1 MKYKYR
7 ESCSDVSYFKAGAG
21 QAGHSSHVQTLLLE
35 AGLDVT
41 PGRDER
47 VLPMPGKLGI
57 AHQDHVS
64 SHVSECPLH
73 QVTLPLVNIVKLCL
87 LQSANKSDTNIT

>member
-1 MKYKYR
+1 MF
-7 ESCSDVSYFKAGAG
+7 SYFKAGAG
-21 QAGHSSHVQTLLLE
+21 QTGHSHVQSLLLE
-35 AGLDVT
+35 AGLDTT

-64 SHVSECPLH
+64 SHVSEVCPLH

>member
-7 ESCSDVSYFKAGAG
+7 ESCSDVSYFKAG
-21 QAGHSSHVQTLLLE
+21 QAGHSSQVQSLLLE
-35 AGLDVT
+35 AGLDAT

-64 SHVSECPLH
+64 SRVSQVCPLH
-73 QVTLPLVNIVKLCL
+73 QVSLPLVNIVKLCL
-87 LQSANKSDTNIT
+87 LQASNQSDTNIT

>member
-1 MKYKYR
+1 MF
-7 ESCSDVSYFKAGAG
+7 SYFKAG
-21 QAGHSSHVQTLLLE
+21 QAGHSSHVQSLLLE
-35 AGLDVT
+35 GGLDLG

-64 SHVSECPLH
+64 SRVSQVCPLH
-73 QVTLPLVNIVKLCL
+73 QVSLPLVNIGKLCQ

>member
-1 MKYKYR
+1 MF
-7 ESCSDVSYFKAGAG
+7 SYFKAGKAG
-21 QAGHSSHVQTLLLE
+21 QSSYVQSLLLE
-35 AGLDVT
+35 GGRDVT

-64 SHVSECPLH
+64 SRGGGEASEACPLH
-73 QVTLPLVNIVKLCL
+73 QVTLPLVNIGKLCQ
-87 LQSANKSDTNIT
+87 LQSANQSDTNIT